1 MPTEQ
6 HEQET
11 SQRIYYINCP
21 KCGEIVKVV
30 NPRIKQ
36 EPTRVSQVSKG
47 LKSDEYVGIACSAC
61 KTAFGVYLS
70 YGTSPKKRRY

>member
-6 HEQET
+6 NEQEN

-30 NPRIKQ
+30 NPRMKQ
-36 EPTRVSQVSKG
+36 EPTRVSQVYKNMN
-47 LKSDEYVGIACSAC
+47 SDEHVRTACSAC
-61 KTAFGVYLS
+61 KTAFDVYFS
-70 YGTSPKKRRY
+70 YGNTAKKRRY